1 MSIDKQQFDIACKR
15 VINVER
21 ERNGIGTLGEKTLH
35 MVLKCYYEPDDSKH
49 EVKIGRHVADIC
61 DGAQVTEIQTR
72 NFDKMRKKLEAFL
85 DEYIVTI
92 VYPVPST
99 KWLLWIDEENGEVTQ
114 KRKSPKR
121 GGIYELLQELYRIK
135 PFLTHP
141 NLRLRITLLDIEEYR
156 YLNGWSKDKKKGS
169 SRCDRIPVDIVD
181 EVDIAGAADYTRFV
195 PDALTG
201 QFTVK
206 DYKKAAKVS
215 DRTAGAALGILHHMG
230 AVKRVG
236 KKGNAYLYERV

>member
-1 MSIDKQQFDIACKR
+1 MSIDKQQFAKACER

-35 MVLKCYYEPDDSKH
+35 MVLKCYYEQDDSKH

-61 DGAQVTEIQTR
+61 DGAQITEIQTR
-72 NFDKMRKKLEAFL
+72 SFDKMRKKLDVFL
-85 DEYIVTI
+85 DEYTVTI
-92 VYPVPST
+92 VYPVPAT
-99 KWLLWIDEENGEVTQ
+99 KWLVWIDEENGEVTQ

-121 GGIYELLQELYRIK
+121 GGIYEIFQELYRIK

-141 NLRLRITLLDIEEYR
+141 NLHLRITLLEVEEYR

-181 EVDIAGAADYTRFV
+181 EVDINSAADYIKFV
-195 PDALTG
+195 PNVLTER
-201 QFTVK
+201 FTSA
-206 DYKKAAKVS
+206 DYHKAAKIN
-215 DRTAGAALGILHHMG
+215 RGRAQTALNILTHMG
-230 AVKRVG
+230 VVARVG
-236 KKGNAYLYERV
+236 KKGNAYLYEKI